1 MHSVQDVSKIA
12 PIARRPL
19 HEEAIDRLR
28 DQIVHGRL
36 GPGER
41 LNERQLCEQLGISRT
56 PLREAIK
63 LLAAEG
69 LVELL
74 PNRGAVVSAV
84 DPDRI
89 AEALVVMGSLEA
101 LAGELA
107 CDQAS
112 DATIAAIRALHDE
125 MLAMHAKGDLAGYF
139 RYNQLIHMG
148 IVEASR
154 NPVLASTYRQL
165 NANVKRARF
174 MSNLSRERWDA
185 AVAEHEQIIRALERR
200 DAATL
205 RDLLA
210 DHLSRK
216 LAHVTKSLKA
226 RAAA

>member
-1 MHSVQDVSKIA
+1 MQDVVKIA
-12 PIARRPL
+12 PIVRRPL
-19 HEEAIDRLR
+19 HEEAVDRLR
-28 DQIVHGRL
+28 DQIVQGRL

-41 LNERQLCEQLGISRT
+41 LNERLLCEQLGISRT

-63 LLAAEG
+63 LLATEG

-74 PNRGAVVSAV
+74 PNRGAVVSGV
-84 DPDRI
+84 DPERI
-89 AEALVVMGSLEA
+89 AEALVVMGTLEA

-107 CDQAS
+107 CGHAS

-139 RYNQLIHMG
+139 RYNQLIHMS

-154 NPVLASTYRQL
+154 NPVLANTYRQL

-174 MSNLSRERWDA
+174 MANLSRERWDA

-200 DAATL
+200 DAPAL
-205 RDLLA
+205 RSLLA